1 MLLAPFTHD
10 NARREATMDLAE
22 KWAKKILESN
32 VEVLSYIIL
41 DSESKPQ
48 KSRNCAALRLKSV

>member
-1 MLLAPFTHD
+1 
-10 NARREATMDLAE
+10 MDLAE